1 MLIIWGEGRIVPM
14 YPLFLHWAL
23 QTLQHTKIT
32 CWSCDTQKWHVDPSM
47 LILQHTEIKF
57 SSKVGKS
64 VCTEILFVK
73 TDERDREFSSC
84 SVKCGQKVCFY
95 REFFSVC
102 PGSPNVKAQRAFVC
116 PDSPSVKVYTPS
128 LVCTDSPNV
137 KVYRTSL
144 SRQSKHKGIQSI
156 FYLSRQSKGKSIQI
170 SLSRQS
176 KRKGIQSIFCLSRQS
191 KRKSIQI
198 SLSRQSKGK
207 GIQIS
212 LSWQSKGKS
221 IQISLS
227 RQSKGKSIQISL
239 SWQSKRKGIQ
249 SIFCLSRLSKRK
261 SIQISL
267 SRQSIRESIHSILFV
282 QTVKV
287 YKESCVCPGSPTVKV
302 YREPVANFSTLT
314 KTKKLSAVFPLVN
327 ARFPSYK
334 VFQIKTELFVSVLQV
349 WRFCLAFW

>member
-116 PDSPSVKVYTPS
+116 PDSPSVKVYTAS

-176 KRKGIQSIFCLSRQS
+176 K
-191 KRKSIQI
+191 
-198 SLSRQSKGK
+198 
-207 GIQIS
+207 
-212 LSWQSKGKS
+212 
-221 IQISLS
+221 
-227 RQSKGKSIQISL
+227 GKSIQISL

-261 SIQISL
+261 SIQISLSRQSIRESIQISL

-314 KTKKLSAVFPLVN
+314 KTKKLSAVFPLLD
-327 ARFPSYK
+327 
-334 VFQIKTELFVSVLQV
+334 FQATK
-349 WRFCLAFW
+349 CLKWFR

>member
-1 MLIIWGEGRIVPM
+1 
-14 YPLFLHWAL
+14 
-23 QTLQHTKIT
+23 
-32 CWSCDTQKWHVDPSM
+32 M

-116 PDSPSVKVYTPS
+116 PDSPSVKVYTAS

-156 FYLSRQSKGKSIQI
+156 FYLSRQSKG
-170 SLSRQS
+170 
-176 KRKGIQSIFCLSRQS
+176 
-191 KRKSIQI
+191 
-198 SLSRQSKGK
+198 
-207 GIQIS
+207 
-212 LSWQSKGKS
+212 
-221 IQISLS
+221 
-227 RQSKGKSIQISL
+227 
-239 SWQSKRKGIQ
+239 
-249 SIFCLSRLSKRK
+249 K

-334 VFQIKTELFVSVLQV
+334 VFEVVQIKTELFVSVLQV
-349 WRFCLAFW
+349 